1 MESLTA
7 IKDLFATIYSWETI
21 SRSLADYRIMLFP
34 VLSAILLLK
43 RIGVVKALL
52 FACLCFA
59 NIIALC
65 SQVQLGGPAMVIA
78 TLGAIFGIALLYF
91 VYLLTLGAT
100 VRA

>member
-7 IKDLFATIYSWETI
+7 LREFLAATYSWETI

-34 VLSAILLLK
+34 VLSTILLLG
-43 RIGVVKALL
+43 RIGVIKSMLYAS
-52 FACLCFA
+52 LCFA
-59 NIIALC
+59 NIIALY
-65 SQVQLGGPAMVIA
+65 SQVQLGGPSMVIA
-78 TLGAIFGIALLYF
+78 TLGAIFGIAILYF